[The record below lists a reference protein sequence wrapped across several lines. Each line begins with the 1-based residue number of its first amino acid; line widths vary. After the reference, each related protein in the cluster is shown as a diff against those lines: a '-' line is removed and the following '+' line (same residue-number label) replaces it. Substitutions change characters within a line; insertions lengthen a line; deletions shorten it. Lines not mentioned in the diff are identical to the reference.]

1 MKRRIYNLIIIDE
14 SGSMHAIKQQAIDN
28 INETIQ
34 TIRHA
39 EKKYEDQEHFVT
51 VVTFNDDVK
60 TIHDCIPAKKVKD
73 IKTKDYNPSRC
84 TALYDAMGI
93 SITKLRSQIS
103 EGDTV
108 VVTIVTD
115 GLENASREYNN
126 ASIKS
131 LVDEMK
137 TQNWVFAYVGA
148 NQDVME
154 VGASI
159 SITNCMSFS
168 CSDSG
173 VKKMSGQLSSARTRL
188 FGRISKG
195 IFCCE
200 EANSDFFDNEL

>member
-60 TIHDCIPAKKVKD
+60 TIHDCVPAKKVKD

-137 TQNWVFAYVGA
+137 AQNWVFAYVGA

-188 FGRISKG
+188 FDRISKG

-200 EANSDFFDNEL
+200 EANSDFFDDEL

>member
-1 MKRRIYNLIIIDE
+1 MKKRIYNLIILDE
-14 SGSMHAIKQQAIDN
+14 SGSMWSIAKQAVDGV
-28 INETIQ
+28 NESIQ
-34 TIRHA
+34 TIRA
-39 EKKYEDQEHFVT
+39 AQRKNEDQEHFVT
-51 VVTFNDDVK
+51 LVTFNDEVR
-60 TIHDCIPAKKVKD
+60 TLFDCAPAEGVEDLKAEA
-73 IKTKDYNPSRC
+73 YNPSCC

-137 TQNWVFAYVGA
+137 AQNWVFAYVGA

-173 VKKMSGQLSSARTRL
+173 VKKMSDQLSSARTRL
-188 FGRISKG
+188 FDRISKG

-200 EANSDFFDNEL
+200 EANSDFFDDEL

>member
-14 SGSMHAIKQQAIDN
+14 SGSMHAIKQQTIDN

-39 EKKYEDQEHFVT
+39 EKKHEDQEHFVT

-60 TIHDCIPAKKVKD
+60 TIHDCVAAKKVKD

-137 TQNWVFAYVGA
+137 AQNWVLAYVGA

-188 FGRISKG
+188 FDRISKG

>member
-1 MKRRIYNLIIIDE
+1 MKKPIYNLIIIDE

-39 EKKYEDQEHFVT
+39 EKTHEDQEHFVT
-51 VVTFNDDVK
+51 VVSFNDDVK
-60 TIHDCIPAKKVKD
+60 TIHDCVAAKKVKD

-137 TQNWVFAYVGA
+137 AQNWVFAYVGA

-159 SITNCMSFS
+159 SITNCISFS

-188 FGRISKG
+188 FDRISEG

-200 EANSDFFDNEL
+200 EANSDFFNDEL